1 MKRLLRQKLIFSL
14 VTACLLASTLA
25 VSLLLAAP
33 GRSHAAS
40 QNGGSEGPEGSWIA
54 TFTITK
60 GPPLPPFKILIAFDS
75 GGSLVE
81 SEQGDEAPGSPPTL
95 FSPGYGAWVSTGSH
109 KFAFNFIKLLYDTSG
124 GFIGLLKNHGTAQL
138 EGDTLTGSGTF
149 VITENG
155 KVAFSGSYTLRGT
168 RIQAEGT

>member
-1 MKRLLRQKLIFSL
+1 MKRLLRPKLIFSL
-14 VTACLLASTLA
+14 VMVGLLAIALA
-25 VSLLLAAP
+25 ISLLFAFP

-40 QNGGSEGPEGSWIA
+40 NDSPEGSWIA
-54 TFTITK
+54 TLTITK

-95 FSPGYGAWVSTGSH
+95 ASPGYGAWVSTGSDD
-109 KFAFNFIKLLYDTSG
+109 FAFNFIKLLYDTSG
-124 GFIGLLKNHGTAQL
+124 GFIGFIKNHGTSQL
-138 EGDTLTGSGTF
+138 AGDTFTASGTF

-155 KVAFSGSYTLRGT
+155 KVAFSGSYTLHAA
-168 RIQAEGT
+168 RIQVEGT